1 MPRSSTARRSRITC
15 RACSS
20 ERRTCTCTTRG
31 PAALQRGPTGRSMP
45 GMATPMLTYEHGA
58 DAMDWLARA
67 FGFVEK
73 TRMLGKNGRLAH
85 GELDTGDGLV
95 MLASPTPDYE
105 SPRRHREHC
114 DAARRWSAVPW
125 VIDGVHV
132 YVADVAA

>member
-1 MPRSSTARRSRITC
+1 
-15 RACSS
+15 
-20 ERRTCTCTTRG
+20 
-31 PAALQRGPTGRSMP
+31 
-45 GMATPMLTYEHGA
+45 MLTYEHGA

-132 YVADVAA
+132 YVADVAAHRARAESAGATMLGPLEDGPPGRRYRCEDLEGHRWMFMER